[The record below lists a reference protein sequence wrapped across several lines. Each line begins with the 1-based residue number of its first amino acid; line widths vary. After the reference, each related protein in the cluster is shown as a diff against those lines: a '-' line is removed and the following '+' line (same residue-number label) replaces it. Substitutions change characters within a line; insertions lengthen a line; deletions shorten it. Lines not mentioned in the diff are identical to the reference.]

1 MWILMHNCGCG
12 GPALK
17 RPTKPLASDP
27 ISDDD
32 VFRLD
37 GTKFV
42 PGDPVVCGTCGKGM
56 RLMDL
61 HPDNFVEEVPAMV
74 AVKISRLKDEALDY
88 AVGVARGLQVGIANR
103 YSLSWNLTGELI
115 EEMRMTFATFG
126 TGPAINGK
134 LHIYPIIAIPG
145 IRGKYH
151 ASEGPTHL
159 IAACRCYVLA
169 KMSMDAD
176 GEVMIPAALVTQ

>member
-1 MWILMHNCGCG
+1 MSTEL
-12 GPALK
+12 
-17 RPTKPLASDP
+17 
-27 ISDDD
+27 
-32 VFRLD
+32 
-37 GTKFV
+37 
-42 PGDPVVCGTCGKGM
+42 
-56 RLMDL
+56 
-61 HPDNFVEEVPAMV
+61 V
-74 AVKISRLKDEALDY
+74 AVKISRLEGRALDY
-88 AVGVARGLQVGIANR
+88 AVDIARGFPLLAGLRR
-103 YSLSWNLTGELI
+103 YCTSWTMTGELI

-134 LHIYPIIAIPG
+134 PHIYPIIAIPG

-176 GEVMIPAALVTQ
+176 GEVMVPASLVTQ